1 MPQNR
6 YSPMPQGQY
15 ADMNPEM
22 ADAISD
28 SPVFASIANEVAH
41 EREMQAMRYT
51 FIYGL
56 ADTITGRATIISPPN
71 TLPFILTIDQ
81 GSDFKCVAITA
92 SAFNYDAAVATDF
105 PIVNSLGSTAWA
117 GRGLSMRITDTNAGR
132 DLTSGSIPFE
142 LLGTP
147 GYGLNFQNPYPF
159 RYYFRRNNK
168 IRFDVTNRDGTT
180 APGRAATEF
189 AIALL
194 GFKIVTPE

>member
-1 MPQNR
+1 MPQNNR

-41 EREMQAMRYT
+41 EREMQAMRYS
-51 FIYGL
+51 FIYGI
-56 ADTITGRATIISPPN
+56 ADTIAVQT

-81 GSDFKCVAITA
+81 GSDFKCIAMTA
-92 SAFNYDAAVATDF
+92 SMFNYDATDATDF
-105 PIVNSLGSTAWA
+105 PIPNSLGSTAWA
-117 GRGLSMRITDTNAGR
+117 GRGLSMMMTDTNAGR
-132 DLTSGSIPFE
+132 DLTSGFIPME
-142 LLGTP
+142 LIGTP

-168 IRFDVTNRDGTT
+168 IRFDVRNRDGVTDS
-180 APGRAATEF
+180 GRSATEF

-194 GFKIVTPE
+194 GYKIVTPE